1 MKNELIKRMF
11 GTRQWPKIDFDLTG
25 VLHNAEE
32 TAGQLSI
39 SGVQPKLSVKLDK
52 KKNELISVAKG
63 GEYILKPQTVTYANI
78 PENEQCCMDMAEAFN
93 IEVPPHCLIPLKDN
107 SLAYIVKRFDR
118 DWEEKFHQEHFSQI
132 LERSDKYDGTIEQI
146 GKKLK
151 KISTAPGLDSQFLF
165 ERVVFSFI
173 IGNGDAHLKNYS
185 VLIKGENIRLSPAYD
200 FVCSRIV
207 IPKEK
212 WESALGIGSNKG
224 KKNDL
229 SRKDFDGLA
238 EYLGVPIKVRY
249 EKFEKK
255 FNTMKEIIKTSK
267 INKEKQANFLSI
279 IKERLHRLELPN
291 S

>member
-63 GEYILKPQTVTYANI
+63 GEYILKPQTITYVNI

-93 IEVPPHCLIPLKDN
+93 IEVPAHCLIPLKDN

-118 DWEEKFHQEHFSQI
+118 EGVEKFHQEHFSQI
-132 LERSDKYDGTIEQI
+132 LERSDKYDGTVEQI

-279 IKERLHRLELPN
+279 IKERLHRLELAE
-291 S
+291 

>member
-118 DWEEKFHQEHFSQI
+118 DGEEKFHQEHFSQI

-279 IKERLHRLELPN
+279 IKERLHRLELAE
-291 S
+291 

>member
-1 MKNELIKRMF
+1 MKNELIKTMF
-11 GTRQWPKIDFDLTG
+11 GTLECPKIDFDLTG

-32 TAGQLSI
+32 TACQLSI
-39 SGVQPKLSVKLDK
+39 SVVQPKLSVKLDK

-78 PENEQCCMDMAEAFN
+78 PENEQCCMDMAEVFN

-118 DWEEKFHQEHFSQI
+118 DGEEKFHQEHFSQI
-132 LERSDKYDGTIEQI
+132 LERSDKYDGTVEQI

-224 KKNDL
+224 KKNGL
-229 SRKDFDGLA
+229 LRKDFDGLA
-238 EYLGVPIKVRY
+238 EYLGVPTKVRY

-255 FNTMKEIIKTSK
+255 FNTMKEIIKVSK
-267 INKEKQANFLSI
+267 IDKEKQTNFLNI
-279 IKERLHRLELPN
+279 IKERLHRLELAE
-291 S
+291 